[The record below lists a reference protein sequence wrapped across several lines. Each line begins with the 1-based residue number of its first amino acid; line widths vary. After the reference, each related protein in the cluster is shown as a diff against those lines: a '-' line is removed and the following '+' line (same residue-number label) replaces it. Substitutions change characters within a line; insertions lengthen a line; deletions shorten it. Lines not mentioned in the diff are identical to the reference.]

1 MPDRDTQS
9 ADTERVGSASP
20 SRDRLTAPPDS
31 VPRRNPDFLTL
42 GDCWRSFVRRRTPP
56 LLISAI
62 MTAVALRA
70 VLGNFDWRDLVVA
83 AGVIGLTPLAEWAI
97 HVYLLHAKPLKL
109 SGRRYDLLAARE
121 HREHH
126 RAPAEL
132 DGVLIPTYAV
142 LIFIP
147 QIALTVWALS
157 FPIHLVLGGDRL
169 AHAATG
175 LLVSYVILG
184 AYEWCHFLIH
194 TPYRP
199 RRSYYRSI
207 WRGHRLHHYKNEHY
221 WFGVT
226 STVGDHILGT
236 APDQSDVPKSN
247 TARTLGVE
255 VP

>member
-1 MPDRDTQS
+1 MPERDH
-9 ADTERVGSASP
+9 
-20 SRDRLTAPPDS
+20 LTAPPES
-31 VPRRNPDFLTL
+31 VPQRDPRILTL

-56 LLISAI
+56 LLAAAI
-62 MTAVALRA
+62 VAAVALRLA
-70 VLGNFDWRDLVVA
+70 VGSFDWRDLVVA

-97 HVYLLHAKPLKL
+97 HVYLLHAKPIKV
-109 SGRRYDLLAARE
+109 GPRRYDLVAARE
-121 HREHH
+121 HRAHH
-126 RAPAEL
+126 LAPSEL
-132 DGVLIPTYAV
+132 DGVLIPTFAL

-175 LLVSYVILG
+175 LLVSYVILA

-199 RRSYYRSI
+199 RHRYYRAI

-236 APDQSDVPKSN
+236 APDQGEVPKSE

-255 VP
+255 VG